1 MTPWQASVISKVL
14 RLTGGDH
21 MAIGFIGTG
30 TISSAVIEGLN
41 RLPSPPEIVV
51 SPRSEA
57 VAARLAAQFPTVRR
71 AASNAEAARADIVF
85 LGMRPAQLDAAMEG
99 IAFGPHQ
106 ILVSMV
112 AGLSLQAIR
121 ARWPEPRSCRF
132 VPLPGIARG
141 IGPIATCPA
150 IDEIVAL
157 TTPLGDLFVVE
168 DEAKLSF
175 GGLNAFMSSYYELQ
189 RALIDAGTG
198 AGLAEPD
205 ARAYVV
211 SLLSMLADTARRTPP
226 EDFGALVAEH
236 QTKGGLNER
245 VRATLLAAGWFDA
258 PAAALHET
266 TTLDY
271 RKLG

>member
-1 MTPWQASVISKVL
+1 ME
-14 RLTGGDH
+14 
-21 MAIGFIGTG
+21 IGFIGTG

-41 RLPSPPEIVV
+41 RLPTPPSIVV

-57 VAARLAAQFPTVRR
+57 VAARLTTQFATVRR
-71 AASNAEAARADIVF
+71 AASNAEVARADIVF

-99 IAFGPHQ
+99 ITFGPHQ

-112 AGLSLQAIR
+112 AGFALAAIR
-121 ARWPEPRSCRF
+121 ARWPAPRVCRF

-141 IGPIATCPA
+141 VGPIALSPG
-150 IDEIVAL
+150 IDDIVTL
-157 TTPLGDLFVVE
+157 TAPLGDLFVVE
-168 DEAKLSF
+168 DEARLNF

-211 SLLSMLADTARRTPP
+211 SLLGMLADTARHTPP
-226 EDFGALVAEH
+226 EAFPHLVTEH

-245 VRATLLAAGWFDA
+245 VRNTLLGAGWFDV
-258 PAAALHET
+258 PAAALNAT

-271 RKLG
+271 KKLG